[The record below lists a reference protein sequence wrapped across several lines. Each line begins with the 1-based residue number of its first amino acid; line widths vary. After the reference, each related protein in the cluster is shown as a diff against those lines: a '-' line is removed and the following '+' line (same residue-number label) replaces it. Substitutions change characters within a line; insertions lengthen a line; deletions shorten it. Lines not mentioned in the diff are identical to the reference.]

1 MIQLTAFYQIGIDV
15 AEEFDSSGVELFD
28 FGREIRVHLRMK
40 MPIPLQTLAE
50 GGDALAAPVLAPDAG
65 DLDVVLQGLF
75 QQAEGALAPALH
87 ADDKTVVDP
96 VGKLRLAA
104 KEGALLREKV
114 EEGIR
119 GFDAD
124 GGGNFPELQFVEVL
138 MPEVEIRIGRGV
150 GMQVVVP
157 AGDIGGLGE
166 VGVVIIAAGLVLH
179 IGAPGYIGG
188 LVASDTRFRGPEGEV
203 APAQIEVRHL
213 LAAAPAAF
221 VLHGGDAE
229 PDAVDV
235 RVLLCKAQ
243 HGTVAFQGHMHR
255 KVIAEFQHGAVR
267 LLMQGG
273 K

>member
-1 MIQLTAFYQIGIDV
+1 M
-15 AEEFDSSGVELFD
+15 
-28 FGREIRVHLRMK
+28 
-40 MPIPLQTLAE
+40 
-50 GGDALAAPVLAPDAG
+50 
-65 DLDVVLQGLF
+65 LQGLF

-87 ADDKTVVDP
+87 ADDKTVVNP

-104 KEGALLREKV
+104 EESALLLKQ
-114 EEGIR
+114 GKKALCSLN
-119 GFDAD
+119 AD
-124 GGGNFPELQFVEVL
+124 GGGNLPELQLVEIL
-138 MPEVEIRIGRGV
+138 MPKVEIRIGRGV
-150 GMQVVVP
+150 GMQIVVP

-179 IGAPGYIGG
+179 IRTPGHIGG
-188 LVASDTRFRGPEGEV
+188 LVAPDTRLRCPEGEV
-203 APAQIEVRHL
+203 APAQIEVGHL

-235 RVLLCKAQ
+235 RVLLCEAQ
-243 HGTVAFQGHMHR
+243 HGAVAFQGHMHR